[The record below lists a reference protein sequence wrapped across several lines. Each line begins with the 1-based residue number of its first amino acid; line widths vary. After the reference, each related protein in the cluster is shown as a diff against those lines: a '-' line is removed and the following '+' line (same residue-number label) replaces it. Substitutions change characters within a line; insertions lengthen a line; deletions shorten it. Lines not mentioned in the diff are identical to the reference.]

1 MSKTGQAAEKDE
13 QQQSRGIA
21 LMQGIC
27 AVVYRKA
34 DNTPCP
40 IKQGLYLGSV
50 GAAFNKDA
58 LKSLNITHILIV
70 AKSLD
75 PVFPAE
81 FNYKKIE
88 VLDIPDTDLLKH
100 SDECFGFIDE
110 AISSGGNVL
119 VHCFAGRSRSLTSL
133 RLGGHNPNRR
143 GRPTATSYVAVVRQ
157 VGDSRSLTRS
167 FRNPCKWSRNG
178 ECNLCSTDNYTSV
191 IIGAEGL
198 ICSEGVCVVRAS

>member
-1 MSKTGQAAEKDE
+1 MSMSKTGQAAEKDE

-119 VHCFAGRSRSLTSL
+119 VHCFAGRSI
-133 RLGGHNPNRR
+133 
-143 GRPTATSYVAVVRQ
+143 
-157 VGDSRSLTRS
+157 GDSRSLTRS

>member
-1 MSKTGQAAEKDE
+1 
-13 QQQSRGIA
+13 
-21 LMQGIC
+21 MQGIC

-119 VHCFAGRSRSLTSL
+119 VHCFAGRSR
-133 RLGGHNPNRR
+133 
-143 GRPTATSYVAVVRQ
+143 RPTATSYVAVVRQ

>member
-1 MSKTGQAAEKDE
+1 MSMSKTGQAAEKDE

-88 VLDIPDTDLLKH
+88 
-100 SDECFGFIDE
+100 DE

-119 VHCFAGRSRSLTSL
+119 VHCFAGRSRS
-133 RLGGHNPNRR
+133 GAGMEN
-143 GRPTATSYVAVVRQ
+143 ATCAA
-157 VGDSRSLTRS
+157 L
-167 FRNPCKWSRNG
+167 
-178 ECNLCSTDNYTSV
+178 
-191 IIGAEGL
+191 IIIL
-198 ICSEGVCVVRAS
+198 VL